1 MTLYMKMALDVPKNE
16 PKRMRKS
23 VYEKIK
29 DGRAAWALS
38 VIALMCVALGI
49 TGSEASLLV
58 AGIAFAGVASALSL
72 RLLLIP

>member
-1 MTLYMKMALDVPKNE
+1 MKMALDVPKNE

-29 DGRAAWALS
+29 DGRAAWVLS
-38 VIALMCVALGI
+38 VIALMCVTLGI
-49 TGSEASLLV
+49 TGSEVSLLV
-58 AGIAFAGVASALSL
+58 AGIVFAGVASALSL